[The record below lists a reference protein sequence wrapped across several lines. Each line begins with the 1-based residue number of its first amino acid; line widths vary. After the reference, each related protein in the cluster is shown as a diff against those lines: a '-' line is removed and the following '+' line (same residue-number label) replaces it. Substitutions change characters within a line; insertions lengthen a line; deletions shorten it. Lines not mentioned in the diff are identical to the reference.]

1 MIDLCINGLTY
12 MELVTILSKY
22 WCLGLVLFIGIFII
36 AYNFK
41 SSIIKDTIVFF
52 LAIPL
57 AIISLALAALDF
69 IFISLIPVVYLYTV
83 IENQILINTNLYNFG
98 NTFLIK
104 ISLFLVLVFI
114 YGFIMYRG
122 YYILEKSNTNSN
134 QTNE

>member
-22 WCLGLVLFIGIFII
+22 WCLGLVLFIGIIII